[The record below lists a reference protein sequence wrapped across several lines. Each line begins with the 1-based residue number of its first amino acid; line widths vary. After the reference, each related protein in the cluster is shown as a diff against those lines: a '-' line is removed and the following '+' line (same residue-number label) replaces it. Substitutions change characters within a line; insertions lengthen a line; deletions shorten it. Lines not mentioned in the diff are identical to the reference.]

1 MATTTGEKIGTV
13 NMGLFGYCSLQ
24 FVSSAQVVSQVKKV
38 LDSSHLSPT
47 VYLSSPAS
55 MNQDDIPSSQIPVV
69 IDLALEDIP
78 SCQTP
83 VLIVLA
89 LAVVIDLALTCLG
102 WMEEYD

>member
-24 FVSSAQVVSQVKKV
+24 FVSSAQVVSQVKKD

-47 VYLSSPAS
+47 YYLSRPAS
-55 MNQDDIPSSQIPVV
+55 MNLDDITSS
-69 IDLALEDIP
+69 
-78 SCQTP
+78 QTP

-89 LAVVIDLALTCLG
+89 LTVVIDLALTCLG